1 MVNYDWELRYYRG
14 CLIAVSSK
22 CIAYAL
28 RGEVVILSNIKY
40 VFYHICKYLKGST
53 KYNTKRV
60 FLELFGKVA
69 TINETKNPKYSVTLS
84 KCQIYLALWC
94 LLEIL

>member
-28 RGEVVILSNIKY
+28 RGTETSLSNIGHKTVVHGIIKY
-40 VFYHICKYLKGST
+40 
-53 KYNTKRV
+53 
-60 FLELFGKVA
+60 
-69 TINETKNPKYSVTLS
+69 
-84 KCQIYLALWC
+84 
-94 LLEIL
+94 

>member
-28 RGEVVILSNIKY
+28 RGNNTSLSNIEHKRLC
-40 VFYHICKYLKGST
+40 FIALSNTEKGVQ
-53 KYNTKRV
+53 NTPQKEY
-60 FLELFGKVA
+60 FKQNFQLFRKTV
-69 TINETKNPKYSVTLS
+69 
-84 KCQIYLALWC
+84 
-94 LLEIL
+94 